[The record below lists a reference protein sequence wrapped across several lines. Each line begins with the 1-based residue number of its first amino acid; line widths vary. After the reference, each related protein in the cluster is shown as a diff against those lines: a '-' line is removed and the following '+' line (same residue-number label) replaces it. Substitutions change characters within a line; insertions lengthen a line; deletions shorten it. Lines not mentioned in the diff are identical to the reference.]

1 MNINISEAKECI
13 FILPNGTRKM
23 DFVFKTDEEKERASK
38 IVEQLRGMT
47 IDEAHKFLLKVSN
60 AFTLAIE
67 IN

>member
-23 DFVFKTDEEKERASK
+23 NFVFKTDEEKERASK

-47 IDEAHKFLLKVSN
+47 IDESRRFLLKVSD
-60 AFTLAIE
+60 AFTKAIE
-67 IN
+67 ID

>member
-23 DFVFKTDEEKERASK
+23 NFVFKTDEEKERASK

-47 IDEAHKFLLKVSN
+47 IDEARRFLLKVSD
-60 AFTLAIE
+60 AFAKAIE
-67 IN
+67 ID